1 MRTRTARTAVGLLV
15 AASALTAPPDSLAQH
30 PGHSAPETKGRATV
44 MPDAPTSGPA
54 ARAATPAGLT
64 LGALEQIA
72 LERNPTLAQ
81 AAALVDMSRAKAYQA
96 GLHMNPVV
104 GYEAEQ
110 LGLRGERASTKWGER
125 QGVFIQQ
132 EIVTGGKLRL
142 SRLKYQKEAFAAEIQ
157 AHAQR
162 LRVVSGL
169 QSGFFEVLAAER
181 LVDIDR
187 RALRNAEDALKTT
200 AELVNVGQA
209 NEPDRL
215 QAEIEVNRARV
226 ALKRAEATHRRA
238 WEHLV
243 TSVGAPELAVQA
255 LTGELEPAGPALGRD
270 EALAVILRDSPEIQ
284 VAQAEVERDE
294 VAVEREKREPI
305 PNVIVRGA
313 SGYNFESRNVTTDVS
328 VGFRLPVWD
337 RNRGT
342 IAQAEAD
349 LARARAEVARVELA
363 VRRRF
368 ADTYQRYET
377 ARETVAVHRDQ
388 SLPKAKKALE
398 LYQDYFQKRRA
409 TWPQV
414 LVAERTVTQLDEEY
428 IEALLALRRA
438 EVEIRGLLLAQEG
451 GLGRPAGPTPQ
462 GHLEATPR
470 PR

>member
-1 MRTRTARTAVGLLV
+1 MRTTTAVLLLT
-15 AASALTAPPDSLAQH
+15 SAWAGLAQEPAR
-30 PGHSAPETKGRATV
+30 PGKARVG
-44 MPDAPTSGPA
+44 PDEPA
-54 ARAATPAGLT
+54 AAQPLT

-72 LERNPTLAQ
+72 LQRNPTLAQ
-81 AAALVDMSRAKAYQA
+81 AAALVDASRAKAYQA
-96 GLHMNPVV
+96 GLHMNPVA
-104 GYEAEQ
+104 GYEGEQ
-110 LGLRGERASTKWGER
+110 IGLRGDRSSTHWGER

-162 LRVVSGL
+162 LRVISGL
-169 QSGFFEVLAAER
+169 QSSFFEVLAAQR
-181 LVDIDR
+181 LVEIER
-187 RALRNAEDALKTT
+187 RALRNADDALKTT

-215 QAEIEVNRARV
+215 QAEIEVNRAQV
-226 ALKRAEATHRRA
+226 ALKRAEADARRA
-238 WEHLV
+238 WEHL
-243 TSVGAPELAVQA
+243 TAAIGAPELPMQPLA
-255 LTGELEPAGPALGRD
+255 GSLEPGDPPLKRD
-270 EALAVILRDSPEIQ
+270 DALALVLRDSPELQ

-305 PNVIVRGA
+305 PNVLVRG
-313 SGYNFESRNVTTDVS
+313 STGYNFESRNVTTDVS

-349 LARARAEVARVELA
+349 LIRARAEVSRVELA
-363 VRRRF
+363 LRRRF

-377 ARETVAVHRDQ
+377 ARETVSVFRDQ
-388 SLPKAKKALE
+388 SLPKANKALD
-398 LYQDYFQKRRA
+398 LYRDYLQKRRA

-414 LVAERTVTQLDEEY
+414 LVAERTVTQLNEEY
-428 IEALLALRRA
+428 THALLDLRRA
-438 EVEIRGLLLAQEG
+438 EVEIRGLLLPAEG